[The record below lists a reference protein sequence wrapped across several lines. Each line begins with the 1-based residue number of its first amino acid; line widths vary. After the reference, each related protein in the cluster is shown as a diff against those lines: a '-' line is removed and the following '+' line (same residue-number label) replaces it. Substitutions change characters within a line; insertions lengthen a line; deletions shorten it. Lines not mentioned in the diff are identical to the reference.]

1 MSNQIKKAVLDPTE
15 IKQLINVFNSEL
27 RQLNYRTLSIQKN
40 IEQLE
45 QALSTVVEVESSS
58 MIEPL
63 MVLAQTAPPA
73 KESKAATPKAAKPK
87 AATAVIEEA
96 EAIKPATIKRPATS
110 KAKAPKKVA
119 MPKPVVARRRRKL
132 SPWDEFIMTAL
143 EEGDQVLIM
152 SEFLEIVKN
161 NFSEAKGWSEAKI
174 KSKLN
179 AVFHKLANKK
189 GSIVKISFEGRG
201 FAYALPNWLNPAGEL
216 KKKYQR

>member
-1 MSNQIKKAVLDPTE
+1 MSKQIQTTVLDPTE

-45 QALSTVVEVESSS
+45 QALSKVVEVESSS
-58 MIEPL
+58 MIEPM
-63 MVLAQTAPPA
+63 MVLAQTAPLA
-73 KESKAATPKAAKPK
+73 KEPKAATPKAAP
-87 AATAVIEEA
+87 AAKEE
-96 EAIKPATIKRPATS
+96 EAIKPATIKSSTTS
-110 KAKAPKKVA
+110 KTKTPKKVA

-189 GSIVKISFEGRG
+189 GNIVKISFEGRG